1 MRGKEQ
7 KHGAGVRVRAPEN
20 NQLTH
25 LLKKRLCQRATVSKK
40 KKGTFIIFSIGE
52 RIQGKERKRKGVPLP
67 NRT

>member
-40 KKGTFIIFSIGE
+40 KKEHLLFF
-52 RIQGKERKRKGVPLP
+52 P
-67 NRT
+67 